1 MSEILKFI
9 KLDFVTFKIAVGFN
23 KILMLFLLV
32 IVLYFFAGLV
42 VLAGMLPLLLPILT
56 TQIFGAGNDG
66 LDLFYASL
74 HLKRK
79 NVVLARYAFIILINT
94 IILVLL
100 FALSFLETGVLEP
113 QLFLMQILSILFLT
127 TVIDFFNT
135 PFLFKLGF
143 KKGKIV
149 AQIVPMIL
157 MLGMLI
163 SLYFS
168 GISLDGDVAELMNEI
183 QGPGINP
190 LIALIVWVMLLA
202 TSIFLSLKFYAERE
216 L

>member
-1 MSEILKFI
+1 MMNEILKFI
-9 KLDFVTFKIAVGFN
+9 KLDFITFKNAVGY
-23 KILMLFLLV
+23 KVLVPLLFV
-32 IVLYFFAGLV
+32 VVLYFFCGLV
-42 VLAGMLPLLLPILT
+42 ALAGMLPLLLPTLT

-100 FALSFLETGVLEP
+100 FALSFLETGDLEP
-113 QLFLMQILSILFLT
+113 RLFLMQVLSILFVT
-127 TVIDFFNT
+127 TMIDFFNA
-135 PFLFKLGF
+135 PVLFKLGF
-143 KKGKIV
+143 KKGKIIV
-149 AQIVPMIL
+149 ATLPIIL
-157 MLGMLI
+157 MLGAF
-163 SLYFS
+163 LYLHFG